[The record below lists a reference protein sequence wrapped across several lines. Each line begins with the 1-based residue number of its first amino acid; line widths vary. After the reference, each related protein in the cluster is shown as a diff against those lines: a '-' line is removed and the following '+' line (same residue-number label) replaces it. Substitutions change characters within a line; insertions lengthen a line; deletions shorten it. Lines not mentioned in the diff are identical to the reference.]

1 MTAYPAWT
9 PATRPGIVPL
19 RPLSFGV
26 ILGRSFSAL
35 RQNPRVLL
43 GFALTVQSVVTLIG
57 SLAIVAIVLAAFLRL
72 DTLRPGTQEF
82 DEVMAGSIAIGV
94 GGSVLVSLVL
104 AAVSVIVQGVVV
116 GEVARAVVAEKLTL
130 RALWAQVKPVIWR
143 LVGYTLLLTL
153 VVLVAM
159 GIVVAGAVAL
169 VLSEPISGLAL
180 SVGLALAAIPL
191 ALWLTVK
198 LLLVPPAII
207 LERATITGAI
217 ARSWSL
223 TRGRFWSTLGIVVLI
238 STAFGFI
245 GQAVSLPFSLATTAV
260 STVLSP
266 TGDPDTGFFVAL
278 IVGGVLTQVVTVLV
292 QSVAI
297 IVQST
302 ATSLIYVDCRMRREG
317 LDQDLLAYVE
327 RRDAGVTD
335 LEDPYTLHIGRT
347 VAPRVA
353 GPAPYAAYPPPAG
366 AYPPPAG
373 AYPPPAG
380 AYPPPAGV
388 YPPYAAGAYPPPPG
402 AYPPPAPT
410 TPAPAAPRTEPGAPS
425 EEGSH
430 PWVKP

>member
-9 PATRPGIVPL
+9 PAARPGIVPL

-43 GFALTVQSVVTLIG
+43 GFALAVQSVATFLG
-57 SLAIVAIVLAAFLRL
+57 SLAIVAILIAAYLRL
-72 DTLRPGTQEF
+72 DTLRPGTQAF
-82 DEVMAGSIAIGV
+82 DEVMAGSIAIGF
-94 GGSVLVSLVL
+94 GGSVLVSLVMS
-104 AAVSVIVQGVVV
+104 AVSVIVQGVVV
-116 GEVARAVVAEKLTL
+116 AEVTRAVVAEKLTL
-130 RALWAQVKPVIWR
+130 RALWTQVKPVIWR

-153 VVLVAM
+153 VVLVAL
-159 GIVVAGAVAL
+159 GIVVAGAVVL
-169 VLSEPISGLAL
+169 VLSDPVSGIVVAL
-180 SVGLALAAIPL
+180 GVGLAAIPL

-217 ARSWSL
+217 ARSWTL
-223 TRGRFWSTLGIVVLI
+223 TRGRFWSTLGVVVII
-238 STAFGFI
+238 SVAFGTI
-245 GQAVSLPFSLATTAV
+245 GQLVSLPFSLATTAV
-260 STVLSP
+260 STVLAP
-266 TGDPDTGFFVAL
+266 TGDPETGFLVAL
-278 IVGGVLTQVVTVLV
+278 VVGGVLTQVVTVLV
-292 QSVAI
+292 QSVAL

-327 RRDAGVTD
+327 RRDAGATD
-335 LEDPYTLHIGRT
+335 LDDPYTRHIGRA
-347 VAPRVA
+347 VAPRA
-353 GPAPYAAYPPPAG
+353 AAPGPYAAYPPPPGAYPSPPAG

-373 AYPPPAG
+373 YT
-380 AYPPPAGV
+380 
-388 YPPYAAGAYPPPPG
+388 PPPG
-402 AYPPPAPT
+402 AYPPPARP
-410 TPAPAAPRTEPGAPS
+410 EP